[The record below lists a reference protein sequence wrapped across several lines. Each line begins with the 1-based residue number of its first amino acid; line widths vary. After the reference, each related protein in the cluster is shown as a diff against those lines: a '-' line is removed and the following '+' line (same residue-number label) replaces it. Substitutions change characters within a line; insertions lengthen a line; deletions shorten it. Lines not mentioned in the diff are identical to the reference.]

1 MSEIGKHNNPK
12 EAIEKW
18 LIAPHTLD
26 EADMG
31 MVNRW
36 LTEFPWFGTL
46 HTLKAVH
53 AKNQGMADYPHHLHR
68 AAITTHDRG
77 WLYEMVNTST
87 APLQDSAPI
96 PTISGPVD
104 IEESKPANI
113 TLTDWVDIF
122 LEDATPM
129 ATAPTQEEE
138 WGDWSITLEQVAE
151 AKEEISSPIPIEEKE
166 TPSQIPSSIIE
177 EEPES
182 NDYPE
187 SIDFA
192 ELGELGQDI
201 LNKAI
206 SSSIELEVSEK
217 ETTAD
222 EVKSPQPKTE
232 TADYGDSFLN
242 FIAASIGQPAEENNA
257 IPHNAS
263 PEPEEQKKED
273 VIERF
278 IQTEPQINRGKA
290 IEYVAG
296 NMAKES
302 LEEDLNLVTETMAK
316 LYVKQGKLDK
326 ARKAYKKLI
335 ELYPEKSIYF
345 ATQLKNLN
353 KKN

>member
-1 MSEIGKHNNPK
+1 VSEIGKHYNPK

-31 MVNRW
+31 KVNRW

-53 AKNQGMADYPHHLHR
+53 AKDQGKADYPHHLHR

-77 WLYEMVNTST
+77 WLYEMVNTPTTS
-87 APLQDSAPI
+87 PKDSAPI
-96 PTISGPVD
+96 PNFSATVN
-104 IEESKPANI
+104 IEESKPDNI

-122 LEDATPM
+122 LDDATPI
-129 ATAPTQEEE
+129 ATAQPQEEE
-138 WGDWSITLEQVAE
+138 WGDWSIALENVAE
-151 AKEEISSPIPIEEKE
+151 IKEEISSPIPIEEKE
-166 TPSQIPSSIIE
+166 TPPVIPSDKI
-177 EEPES
+177 EPES

-187 SIDFA
+187 SVDFS

-206 SSSIELEVSEK
+206 SSSIEMEVSEK
-217 ETTAD
+217 ETTEE

-242 FIAASIGQPAEENNA
+242 FIAASIGQPAEEKNA
-257 IPHNAS
+257 VLPTDS
-263 PEPEEQKKED
+263 PEPEEKKKED
-273 VIERF
+273 VVERF

>member
-1 MSEIGKHNNPK
+1 
-12 EAIEKW
+12 
-18 LIAPHTLD
+18 
-26 EADMG
+26 
-31 MVNRW
+31 
-36 LTEFPWFGTL
+36 
-46 HTLKAVH
+46 
-53 AKNQGMADYPHHLHR
+53 
-68 AAITTHDRG
+68 
-77 WLYEMVNTST
+77 
-87 APLQDSAPI
+87 
-96 PTISGPVD
+96 
-104 IEESKPANI
+104 
-113 TLTDWVDIF
+113 
-122 LEDATPM
+122 LEN
-129 ATAPTQEEE
+129 
-138 WGDWSITLEQVAE
+138 VAE
-151 AKEEISSPIPIEEKE
+151 IKEEISSPIPIEEKE
-166 TPSQIPSSIIE
+166 TPPAIPSDKIE
-177 EEPES
+177 PEPES

-187 SIDFA
+187 SVDFS

-206 SSSIELEVSEK
+206 SSSIEMEVSEK
-217 ETTAD
+217 ETTEE

-242 FIAASIGQPAEENNA
+242 FIAASIGQPAEEKNA
-257 IPHNAS
+257 VLPADS
-263 PEPEEQKKED
+263 TEPEEKKKED
-273 VIERF
+273 VVERF